1 MLNNVKSSLL
11 QTLSKDSLYLYGTTG
26 WVIRK
31 KVGTVHA
38 NLLCGRSASVRT
50 DDYHEG

>member
-1 MLNNVKSSLL
+1 MTW

-38 NLLCGRSASVRT
+38 NLFCGQSASVRT
-50 DDYHEG
+50 ADFHGGE